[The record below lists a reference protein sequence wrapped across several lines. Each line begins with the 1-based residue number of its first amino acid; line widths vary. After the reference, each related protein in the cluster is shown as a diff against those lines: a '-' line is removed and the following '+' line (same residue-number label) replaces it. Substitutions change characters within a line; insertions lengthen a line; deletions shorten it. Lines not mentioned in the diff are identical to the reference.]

1 MVGLRVHSKSSDFR
15 RCAVRRDVLKVHVP
29 YVVRRTG
36 QSHFF
41 NVIIRIIPTTTRAM
55 EYVLVLIVGVA
66 AGMLSG
72 IIGTGS
78 SMMLMPVLVIPARSW
93 GISARLATGFLGLE
107 LQQAARRERSV

>member
-1 MVGLRVHSKSSDFR
+1 
-15 RCAVRRDVLKVHVP
+15 
-29 YVVRRTG
+29 
-36 QSHFF
+36 
-41 NVIIRIIPTTTRAM
+41 M
-55 EYVLVLIVGVA
+55 ENVLVLIVGVA

-72 IIGTGS
+72 IICTGS